1 MRLVCIHADTVDAL
15 QRLNIQVDDLTP
27 QGLWSTPY
35 HLVGLTADQS
45 DALEQFQVEMED
57 LTPAP
62 LLQAVDQDAR
72 GGVRGVPSAQ
82 TAPGGSATP
91 VVTATGYQRIPAE
104 AVSASSD
111 QTGRDIAR
119 AAAGGAEAEVPLAQ
133 GRDGGTRAGG
143 ETKPAAPGPS
153 QAAAAGRPQPA
164 AAPAG
169 GGKP

>member
-15 QRLNIQVDDLTP
+15 QRLNIQLDDLTP

-62 LLQAVDQDAR
+62 LLQAVDQDVR
-72 GGVRGVPSAQ
+72 GGVRAVPSAQ
-82 TAPGGSATP
+82 TTPGGSETP
-91 VVTATGYQRIPAE
+91 VVTAAGSQRIPGE

-111 QTGRDIAR
+111 QTGRDTVR
-119 AAAGGAEAEVPLAQ
+119 AAPGGAEAEVPLAQ
-133 GRDGGTRAGG
+133 GRDSGTRAVG
-143 ETKPAAPGPS
+143 ELKPASPGPS
-153 QAAAAGRPQPA
+153 QAAGAAIGSQ
-164 AAPAG
+164 
-169 GGKP
+169 